1 MIDVTPLLRRYARR
15 RLQHLAAEKPAAVQR
30 EQLLRLVGEGSET
43 RFGREHDFDRVHS
56 VEEFQERVPLRRYE
70 DFWERY
76 WKPSFPRLGNITWPG
91 IIPFFAVTSGT
102 SSGRTKYI
110 PGSRRMNA
118 SNVKAGT
125 DLFVHH
131 LANRPASRVLGGR
144 NFMLG
149 GSTDLVE
156 LAPGIYSG
164 DLSGIAAKA
173 MPKWA
178 RFHYFPPRRLETIA
192 DWEQKIEALAPTAVN
207 EDIRSISGTPSWLLL
222 FIGRLG
228 THCPNW
234 RRRLVDPW
242 PNLELVIHGGVHFA
256 PYRPLFRELLEGSHA
271 ETREVYAASEGFI
284 AVADR
289 GDGDGLRLIL
299 DHGLFYEF
307 VPVDELD
314 LPRPTRHW
322 LANVEPGVNYALAV
336 TTCAG
341 LWAYLIGDTV
351 RFVERKPPR
360 ILITGRTAYSLSAF
374 GEHLT
379 DEEIEEAVAAAARR
393 IGERVLD
400 YAVGALFPANEGE
413 AGGHLF
419 IVEFAERIPAAGE
432 LERFAGEI
440 DEALRAANDD
450 YRAHRAGGVGMR
462 PPRIHA
468 LAPGT
473 FAAWMKRRGQLGG
486 QHKVPRIIQDPE
498 LFADLRTFT
507 ACP

>member
-1 MIDVTPLLRRYARR
+1 MIDATPLLRWHARR
-15 RLQHLAAEKPAAVQR
+15 RLQRLAAENPAAVQR
-30 EQLLRLVGEGSET
+30 RQLLRLVREGSET
-43 RFGREHDFDRVHS
+43 RFGRQHGFDRIAG
-56 VEEFQERVPLRRYE
+56 VEQFQERVPLRRYE

-76 WKPSFPRLGNITWPG
+76 WQPSFPRIGNVTWPG
-91 IIPFFAVTSGT
+91 TIPFFAVTSGT
-102 SSGRTKYI
+102 TSGRTKYI
-110 PGSRRMNA
+110 PCSRQMLR
-118 SNVKAGT
+118 SNVRAGI
-125 DLFVHH
+125 DLFAHH

-149 GSTDLVE
+149 GSTELVE
-156 LAPGIYSG
+156 LAPGIYRG

-178 RFHYFPPRRLETIA
+178 RLRYFPPRRLETIG
-192 DWEQKIEALAPTAVN
+192 DWEQKIEALAPLAVN
-207 EDIRSISGTPSWLLL
+207 EDLRSISGTPSWLLL
-222 FIGRLG
+222 FFDRLAARF
-228 THCPNW
+228 PEW

-256 PYRPLFRELLEGSHA
+256 PYRPLFRELLKGTHA
-271 ETREVYAASEGFI
+271 ETREVYAASEGFV

-307 VPVDELD
+307 IPVEELD
-314 LPRPTRHW
+314 SPEPTRHW
-322 LANVEPGVNYALAV
+322 LANVETGVHYAIAV

-341 LWAYLIGDTV
+341 LWAYVVGDTV

-374 GEHLT
+374 GEHLIN
-379 DEEIEEAVAAAARR
+379 EEIEEAVAAAAQAL
-393 IGERVLD
+393 GERVVD
-400 YAVGALFPANEGE
+400 YAVGAVFPEHEGD

-419 IVEFAERIPAAGE
+419 IVEFAERVPAADV
-432 LERFAGEI
+432 LARFVREVDA
-440 DEALRAANDD
+440 ALSAANDD
-450 YRAHRAGGVGMR
+450 YRAHRAGDTGMR
-462 PPRIHA
+462 PPRVQAIE
-468 LAPGT
+468 PGT

-486 QHKVPRIIQDPE
+486 QHKVPRIIQDSE

-507 ACP
+507 GCC